1 MEPVVILFTKSGEV
15 RRVVRGTAED
25 YAEKKGYSILWG
37 RDQYGG
43 AFRPAGEKG
52 WHNDISF
59 ICSHIED

>member
-15 RRVVRGTAED
+15 RRVVRGTPEA

-37 RDQYGG
+37 RDHDGG
-43 AFRPAGEKG
+43 AFHPVDDKG

-59 ICSHIED
+59 ICSELEA